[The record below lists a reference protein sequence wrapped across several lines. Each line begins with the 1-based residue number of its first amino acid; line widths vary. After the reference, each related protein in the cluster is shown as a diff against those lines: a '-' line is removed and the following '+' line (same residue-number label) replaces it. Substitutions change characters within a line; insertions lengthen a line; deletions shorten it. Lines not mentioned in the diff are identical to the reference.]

1 MYEPRVRKIHRK
13 LAKIMA
19 DDGDH
24 CTICRMEFL
33 GGEIIYGGVT
43 DSGAVEW
50 VSDCCVHELKEIY
63 SGGVVVW

>member
-1 MYEPRVRKIHRK
+1 MHEPRVRKIHRK

-33 GGEIIYGGVT
+33 GGEIIRSVVHSKNVT
-43 DSGAVEW
+43 AAPRPKALGLGIW
-50 VSDCCVHELKEIY
+50 GLFL
-63 SGGVVVW
+63 